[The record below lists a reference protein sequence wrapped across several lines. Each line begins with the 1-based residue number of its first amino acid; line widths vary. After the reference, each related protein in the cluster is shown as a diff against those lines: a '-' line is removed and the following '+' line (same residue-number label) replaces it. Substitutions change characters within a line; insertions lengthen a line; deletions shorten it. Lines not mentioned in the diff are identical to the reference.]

1 MDHGELGAGAVAGVS
16 PRGGAERKSGG
27 GRAALPPPREG
38 LGYKGTEVV
47 GDDGRIWGCS
57 RGVGGVAE
65 T

>member
-1 MDHGELGAGAVAGVS
+1 MEAPS
-16 PRGGAERKSGG
+16 
-27 GRAALPPPREG
+27 GRAVEAGLHCPPREG

-47 GDDGRIWGCS
+47 GDYGRIWGCS